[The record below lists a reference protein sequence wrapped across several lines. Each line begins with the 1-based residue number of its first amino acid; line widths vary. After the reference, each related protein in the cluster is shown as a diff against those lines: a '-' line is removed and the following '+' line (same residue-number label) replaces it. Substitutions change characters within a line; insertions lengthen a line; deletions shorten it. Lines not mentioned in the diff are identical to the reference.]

1 MMYIIAYLKPTTYQS
16 NLLGFLFYNFK
27 IQKNIILL
35 ILRLYRVWN
44 LIFGKFLVNILSDYH
59 KLKYFTLMIFSFKYS
74 LLYNESNY

>member
-1 MMYIIAYLKPTTYQS
+1 MMYIIAYSKPTTYQS

-27 IQKNIILL
+27 IQINIILL

-44 LIFGKFLVNILSDYH
+44 LIFGQFLMNILSDYH

-74 LLYNESNY
+74 